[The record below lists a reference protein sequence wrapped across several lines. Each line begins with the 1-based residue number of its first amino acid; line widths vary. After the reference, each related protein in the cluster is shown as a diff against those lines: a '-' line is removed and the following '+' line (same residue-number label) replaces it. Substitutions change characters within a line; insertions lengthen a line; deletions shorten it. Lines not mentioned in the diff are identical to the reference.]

1 MYEEGDTMGT
11 YGLKGVM
18 TMWQAGKLT
27 NEQAIGQILQL
38 LEIVEL
44 RLNDLE
50 RRQRAQ
56 REQRQATGQVNE
68 IPSRQEVREQGE

>member
-1 MYEEGDTMGT
+1 
-11 YGLKGVM
+11 
-18 TMWQAGKLT
+18 MWKAGQLT